1 MANGTDR
8 AQKELKFKQM
18 YKQYYAPF
26 CLYAKRYV
34 KDLSIC
40 EDLVSDIFTN
50 LWNRI
55 GDLDLDSPSTVS
67 FLKIC
72 VRNTCLNYLKRNIY
86 EEDYKEQA
94 QFSKPAYEEDSPD
107 RIYTL
112 EELYRMLH
120 EILEKL
126 PESHRAVFI
135 KTFVE
140 GKKQEEIA
148 RELDISTKSVTRYK
162 QKTLDILR
170 NELKDYLPL
179 LLLLIR
185 LG

>member
-1 MANGTDR
+1 MGNGTDR
-8 AQKELKFKQM
+8 VQKELKFKQL

-34 KDLSIC
+34 NDISLC
-40 EDLVSDIFTN
+40 EDLISDVFTN
-50 LWNRI
+50 LWNSI
-55 GDLDLDSPSTVS
+55 GDLELDST
-67 FLKIC
+67 
-72 VRNTCLNYLKRNIY
+72 R
-86 EEDYKEQA
+86 E
-94 QFSKPAYEEDSPD
+94 

-120 EILEKL
+120 ETLEKL
-126 PESHRAVFI
+126 SESHRAVFT

-140 GKKQEEIA
+140 GKKQEEVA
-148 RELDISTKSVTRYK
+148 KELDISVKSVNRYK
-162 QKTLDILR
+162 QKTLEILR
-170 NELKDYLPL
+170 SELKDYFPL

>member
-1 MANGTDR
+1 MGNGTDR
-8 AQKELKFKQM
+8 VQKELKFKQL

-26 CLYAKRYV
+26 CLYAKRYMN
-34 KDLSIC
+34 DISLC
-40 EDLVSDIFTN
+40 EDLISDVFTN

-55 GDLDLDSPSTVS
+55 GDLGFT
-67 FLKIC
+67 
-72 VRNTCLNYLKRNIY
+72 R
-86 EEDYKEQA
+86 E
-94 QFSKPAYEEDSPD
+94 

-120 EILEKL
+120 ETLEKL
-126 PESHRAVFI
+126 PESHRAVFT

-148 RELDISTKSVTRYK
+148 KELDINVKSVNRYK
-162 QKTLDILR
+162 QKTLEILR
-170 NELKDYLPL
+170 SELKDYLPL

-185 LG
+185 LR